1 MSTKIKLI
9 CLEIIEKCVQ
19 EVREEHNM
27 NKIKSE
33 ILDPCVGYILK
44 KLYPYIM
51 ATCIIFV
58 LIFLMSSAILVILI
72 FNKSIASKTNANSII
87 NLT

>member
-72 FNKSIASKTNANSII
+72 FNKSITTKGNSSSII